1 MFNKEKLNVD
11 AKIGE
16 KIRNLMGK
24 SELSQKDIAD
34 RIGITAPTL
43 NQMLSGVVP
52 LAIERFFQI
61 LAILNPG
68 MEQLLELFRLYRE
81 KLSAKR
87 YGQLI
92 QIPADQQTVQDKRE
106 LKIIQL
112 WILNSVVADPGAD
125 TSNSDALKAYVC
137 KLNEE
142 EAGKAL
148 SVLKVMFGEK

>member
-1 MFNKEKLNVD
+1 MFNKEKLDVD

-16 KIRNLMGK
+16 KIRTLMSESGK
-24 SELSQKDIAD
+24 SQKDIAEM
-34 RIGITAPTL
+34 IGIAAPTL
-43 NQMLSGVVP
+43 NQMISGVVP
-52 LAIERFFQI
+52 LAAERFFQV
-61 LAILNPG
+61 LAILNPSTD
-68 MEQLLELFRLYRE
+68 QLFELFRLYRE

-87 YGQLI
+87 YNQLI
-92 QIPADQQTVQDKRE
+92 QIPAEQQTAQDRRE

-112 WILNSVVADPGAD
+112 WVLNSVIEDG
-125 TSNSDALKAYVC
+125 SGSQLDALKVYVS